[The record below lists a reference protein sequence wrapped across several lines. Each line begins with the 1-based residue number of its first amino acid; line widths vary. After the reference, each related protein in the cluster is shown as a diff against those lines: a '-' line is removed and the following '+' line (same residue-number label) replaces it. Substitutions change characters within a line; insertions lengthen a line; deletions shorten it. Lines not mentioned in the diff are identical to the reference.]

1 MRKNDIIMK
10 NMSNITKLG
19 LAALLLAM
27 LFASCVPQKKML
39 YLKEAQMMA
48 ENQSINYVNERSV
61 NYKLQPGDNL
71 YIRFVNITDAQS
83 AASLTG
89 DFGNRAQVSSD
100 AAIYLQSYTLDE
112 EGCIELP
119 LVGRVELKNLTVDE
133 AKDVLQT
140 ALDKYVN
147 QTTIIVKMSN
157 FNLTILG
164 EVNRPGMFKV
174 YQSQINLFE
183 AISLAG
189 NMTNFA
195 KNDAVKIIR
204 QTDNGSEI
212 ITVDMGSADI
222 LSSPYYYLKP
232 NDIVYVEPLK
242 IKQWGFTSFPYSTVL
257 SVISLAFTAIMMY
270 FSFRKTS

>member
-1 MRKNDIIMK
+1 M
-10 NMSNITKLG
+10 
-19 LAALLLAM
+19 AV

-39 YLKEAQMMA
+39 YLKEAQMLS
-48 ENQSINYVNERSV
+48 ETQSINYVNERSV

-71 YIRFVNITDAQS
+71 YIRFINPIDEQS

-89 DFGNRAQVSSD
+89 DYSSRTISSD
-100 AAIYLQSYTLDE
+100 ASIYLSSYTVDE
-112 EGCIELP
+112 DGFIELP
-119 LVGRVELKNLTVDE
+119 LVGKIEVKNQTVDE
-133 AKDVLQT
+133 AKALIQSE
-140 ALDKYVN
+140 LDKFAN
-147 QTTIIVKMSN
+147 QTTIVVKLSN
-157 FNLTILG
+157 FNLTVLG
-164 EVNRPGMFKV
+164 EVTRPGMFKV

-183 AISLAG
+183 AVSMAG

-195 KNDAVKIIR
+195 KRDEVKIIR

-242 IKQWGFTSFPYSTVL
+242 IKQWGFTTFPYATVF
-257 SVISLAFTAIMMY
+257 SIVSLAVTLFAL
-270 FSFRKTS
+270 FRKPSN